1 MTSKNTG
8 LLEAIQTPSSPFP
21 GLRPFE
27 YKESHLFFGRDGQIE
42 KLLDKLTRM
51 RFLAVVGASG
61 SGKSSLV
68 RAGLTPALRGGM
80 MTGAGSN
87 WRIAVIRPSN
97 DPIGNLARALNA
109 TDAAPDSRS
118 TA

>member
-8 LLEAIQTPSSPFP
+8 FLEAIQTPSSPFP

-42 KLLDKLTRM
+42 KLLDKLTRT

-80 MTGAGSN
+80 MTGAGSKPMK
-87 WRIAVIRPSN
+87 PSMN
-97 DPIGNLARALNA
+97 CQMTG
-109 TDAAPDSRS
+109 AAWSPKRCSNV
-118 TA
+118 